1 MTPGLR
7 LALAV
12 ASFLAGAYLLVTNEY
27 TGVVF
32 LGGAAYFGY
41 SYFKYGTVWLAF
53 REVAHGRMD
62 AAAKLLA
69 QVKNPEALGSE
80 QRAYFEL
87 ASGLVCASKAQ
98 NQAAEQH
105 LQSALAHE
113 LRTDND
119 RAMAEAVLAQL
130 LVDPRRARRIA
141 TDTITSYS
149 LGQAI
154 PLIAATTPEV
164 FGLADP
170 AVG

>member
-12 ASFLAGAYLLVTNEY
+12 ASFLAGAYLLITNEY
-27 TGVVF
+27 AGLLF
-32 LGGAAYFGY
+32 LGGAAYFGH

-53 REVAHGRMD
+53 REVAHGRMA

-69 QVKNPEALGSE
+69 KVKRPEALGSE

-87 ASGLVCASKAQ
+87 ASGLVCASSAQ
-98 NQAAEQH
+98 NQRAEQH
-105 LQSALAHE
+105 LQAALAHH

-130 LVDPRRARRIA
+130 LIARDQHAEARALVD
-141 TDTITSYS
+141 
-149 LGQAI
+149 QAVTRNCRPSI
-154 PLIAATTPEV
+154 LERLKALQAELQ
-164 FGLADP
+164 GS
-170 AVG
+170 

>member
-53 REVAHGRMD
+53 REVAHGRMQ

-69 QVKNPEALGSE
+69 KVKRPEALSSE
-80 QRAYFEL
+80 QRAYYEL
-87 ASGLVCASKAQ
+87 ASGLVCASSAQ
-98 NQAAEQH
+98 NQRAEQH
-105 LQSALAHE
+105 LQAALAHQ

-130 LVDPRRARRIA
+130 LIARDQHAEARALVD
-141 TDTITSYS
+141 
-149 LGQAI
+149 QAVTRNCRPSI
-154 PLIAATTPEV
+154 LERLKALQAE
-164 FGLADP
+164 LQSS
-170 AVG
+170 